1 MIQLRPTQ
9 SIDLDFVR
17 QAERDPENRPFILQ
31 WTLAEHEAALQD
43 PDMSHQIIEQAS
55 SQDPVGYTILRGL
68 ANAHRSLELKRLV
81 VTQKGQGYGQQALR
95 RIQQQVFE
103 QYKAHRL
110 WLDVK
115 EFNKRAYDLY
125 RKVGFVEEGR
135 LRDCWRTELGFETV
149 VVMSM
154 LEDEYR
160 QQLLQ

>member
-17 QAERDPENRPFILQ
+17 QAERDSANRPFILQ
-31 WTLAEHEAALQD
+31 WTAAEHEAALQA
-43 PDMSHQIIEQAS
+43 PDVSHQIIEQVE
-55 SQDPVGYTILRGL
+55 SQEPVGYTILQGL
-68 ANAHRSLELKRLV
+68 SNPHRSLELKRLV
-81 VTQKGQGYGQQALR
+81 ITKKGQGYGQQALQR
-95 RIQQQVFE
+95 LQKQAFE
-103 QYKAHRL
+103 QYHAHRL

-115 EFNKRAYDLY
+115 DFNKRAYDLY

-154 LEDEYR
+154 LEAEYR
-160 QQLLQ
+160 QWVV